1 MKTKEEIEQ
10 FLKKEHELILT
21 TKLISESALKEFFS
35 INILAGTYDADA
47 QKRMQDL
54 IERTYDAE
62 LDYLFNAP
70 YDYYAIYNEEEL

>member
-21 TKLISESALKEFFS
+21 TKLISESALKEFFTIDS
-35 INILAGTYDADA
+35 LAGTYDAHA
-47 QKRMQDL
+47 QKRMLDL
-54 IERTYDAE
+54 INRIYDNE
-62 LDYLFNAP
+62 LDYLFTAP